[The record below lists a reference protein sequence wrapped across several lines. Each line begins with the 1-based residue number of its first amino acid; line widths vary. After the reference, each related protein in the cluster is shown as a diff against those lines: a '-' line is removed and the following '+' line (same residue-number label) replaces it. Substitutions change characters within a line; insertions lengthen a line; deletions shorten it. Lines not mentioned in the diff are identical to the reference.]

1 MKAGLKITLIILAIA
16 LIAGSSSVYYIFNKP
31 HRNIEIETP
40 AYTID
45 AESLYNEFNK
55 DEVFANQTYVDQVV
69 QVSGTIVELFI
80 DEYQISIVLSDNI
93 EGVSCELDSLT
104 IDREESIINSL
115 KIGDQITLKGKCD
128 GFDMIM
134 GVVLTRCFII
144 P

>member
-1 MKAGLKITLIILAIA
+1 MKTGLKIALIILAIA
-16 LIAGSSSVYYIFNKP
+16 LITGSFSVYYIFNKP

-40 AYTID
+40 AYTIE
-45 AESLYNEFNK
+45 AELLFNEFDK

-93 EGVSCELDSLT
+93 KGVSCELGNLT
-104 IDREESIINSL
+104 IDRKESIINSL

-134 GVVLTRCFII
+134 GVVLTRCFIVQ
-144 P
+144 